1 MAIVEKKIVIG
12 DLEYLITDEQPIHE
26 FEELIFELKIN
37 GRTSY
42 VRGVAD
48 DLLGPPIKKV
58 WKILEVS

>member
-12 DLEYLITDEQPIHE
+12 DLEYLVTDKQPIHE

-42 VRGVAD
+42 VRGMAD
-48 DLLGPPIKKV
+48 DLLGSPIKKV